1 MPPAAPRRERARRWR
16 GAPDR
21 LGLTAATI
29 PAAIAASIAALIGLA
44 ACDQNAAQRTEENY
58 CATVGAHLTVL
69 SAPVTATKADTDRAV
84 AAWRDVAATAPLAVQ
99 EEWDVIVANLV
110 TAATID
116 PADAEALQRLA
127 DAARAAEPA
136 ADRLITYTQATCGIT
151 IASPAV
157 GP

>member
-1 MPPAAPRRERARRWR
+1 MPPIAPRRHRRR
-16 GAPDR
+16 GWAAPGVAAVATATAFAAA
-21 LGLTAATI
+21 GLV
-29 PAAIAASIAALIGLA
+29 

-58 CATVGAHLTVL
+58 CATVSAHLTDL
-69 SAPVTATKADTDRAV
+69 SAPVIASQADIDRVV

-110 TAATID
+110 TAATLD
-116 PADAEALQRLA
+116 PADTEALQRLA

-136 ADRLITYTQATCGIT
+136 ADRLISYTQETCGIT